1 MSEEFQEKLLK
12 LEKKQ
17 LFYHRISAVCFAG
30 FLLLSIV
37 TVGILVPKITTT
49 LENINSVTQKVETSL
64 GNIDDMATGITDAT
78 ANLNKLVNDN
88 ATELTDAVE
97 KLSQIDYEGL
107 NQAIQDLEDTV
118 GPFASFMNRFK

>member
-1 MSEEFQEKLLK
+1 MSEEFQEKILK

-37 TVGILVPKITTT
+37 TVCILVPKITTT

-107 NQAIQDLEDTV
+107 NKAIHDLEDTV
-118 GPFASFMNRFK
+118 GPFASFMNRFN

>member
-37 TVGILVPKITTT
+37 TVGILVPKITNT

-107 NQAIQDLEDTV
+107 NRAIQDLEDTV

>member
-37 TVGILVPKITTT
+37 TVGILVPKITNT

-107 NQAIQDLEDTV
+107 NQAIHDLEDTV